1 MCDINIVITLVSYS
15 SFPFPHLWTDT
26 RLFVRYAPASYSV
39 VTGLPLRKDAG
50 SKRVSIGKLPSLPKT
65 GTVRSDLL
73 TVQPAQAK
81 AGSV

>member
-1 MCDINIVITLVSYS
+1 MDG
-15 SFPFPHLWTDT
+15 HQA
-26 RLFVRYAPASYSV
+26 LFTVRTGILLL

-50 SKRVSIGKLPSLPKT
+50 SKRVSIGKLPALPKT

-73 TVQPAQAK
+73 IVQQAQAK